1 MASERKR
8 AAIMD
13 AFIAMINEMPL
24 ESVRTE
30 ELITRAGVS
39 RSTFYRLFHDKYDVM
54 NSIFLLQSKKTVYKD
69 PHLSNWKEWAR
80 MDLTNIQQHILFY
93 QNIISYKGQNSFS
106 DSLVEYYRNNMQRHI
121 GKYFKEG
128 DLPEEVAF
136 SIEVHIQVS
145 VFAVIWWI
153 RGNCETPIETLISY
167 LEGCIPRRIR
177 YLFD

>member
-80 MDLTNIQQHILFY
+80 MDLTNIQQNIVFY
-93 QNIISYKGQNSFS
+93 K
-106 DSLVEYYRNNMQRHI
+106 
-121 GKYFKEG
+121 
-128 DLPEEVAF
+128 P
-136 SIEVHIQVS
+136 
-145 VFAVIWWI
+145 
-153 RGNCETPIETLISY
+153 
-167 LEGCIPRRIR
+167 
-177 YLFD
+177 